1 MLRKRHY
8 RNCSHNGQC
17 TRGPRTIYSTAIG
30 EGTTNSFAIA
40 FLWRKLKTYCQALAD
55 ELNCAKNS
63 AQRARSLSCI
73 LHDDALEKRVCD
85 VHALFVALANELPQ

>member
-1 MLRKRHY
+1 MGNALEDL
-8 RNCSHNGQC
+8 GQ
-17 TRGPRTIYSTAIG
+17 YTALPL
-30 EGTTNSFAIA
+30 ERGTTNSFAIA